1 MGMAEHDASRRAIA
15 VAVSKAMTDA
25 DRFERK
31 LQDSPFWRFRRR
43 QDLGRALASA
53 RRREQAAL
61 SLLKEEQ

>member
-1 MGMAEHDASRRAIA
+1 
-15 VAVSKAMTDA
+15 MTDA

-31 LQDSPFWRFRRR
+31 LRDSPFWRFRRR